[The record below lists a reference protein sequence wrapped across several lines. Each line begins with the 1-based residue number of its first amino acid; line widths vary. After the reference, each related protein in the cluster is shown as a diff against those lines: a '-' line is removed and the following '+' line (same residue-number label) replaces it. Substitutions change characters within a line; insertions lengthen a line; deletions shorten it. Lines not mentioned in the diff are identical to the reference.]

1 MPLAVLKSFLLPSHL
16 DNQTNPAFCDQ
27 ISFLKNFF
35 LQISTARS
43 TPTHLEKSS
52 LQPSLSFLRIV
63 IQSIIYFQSHSFYH
77 SPSVHLGN
85 ESYQNQITIPNTF
98 TRSFRSSRE
107 DLERRQGLGG
117 IPSFLDSLLG
127 PGDDDP
133 TTTTTVSIQRMID
146 Y

>member
-1 MPLAVLKSFLLPSHL
+1 MNHIKIRSPYPTPS
-16 DNQTNPAFCDQ
+16 PA
-27 ISFLKNFF
+27 
-35 LQISTARS
+35 
-43 TPTHLEKSS
+43 P
-52 LQPSLSFLRIV
+52 
-63 IQSIIYFQSHSFYH
+63 
-77 SPSVHLGN
+77 
-85 ESYQNQITIPNTF
+85 
-98 TRSFRSSRE
+98 FRSSRE